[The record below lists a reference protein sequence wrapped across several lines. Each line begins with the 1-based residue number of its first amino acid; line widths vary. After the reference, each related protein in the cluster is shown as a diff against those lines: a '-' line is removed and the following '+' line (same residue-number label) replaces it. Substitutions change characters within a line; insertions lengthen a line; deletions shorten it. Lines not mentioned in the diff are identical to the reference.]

1 MNPQRLAVINKI
13 DDLIDRKCKS
23 CKNYGN
29 RKNMHHCT
37 PCPVNKQLLAL
48 GDKLNKISRGKQK
61 MTKVQKKVFSKET
74 YQLMA
79 ETKTDT
85 EIARE
90 FGIKQPTL
98 AYHKKKWFGGKQDAE
113 KILQP
118 DQEYQKLM
126 GELKVQLDKKK
137 VTVEQL
143 EDKIHQ
149 LTETVTAKNQRVS
162 ELERENARLKAD
174 VEKLQ
179 DDIENI
185 ECLHGAESLEQE
197 HIAKVAE
204 TYKNELEQQVKQN
217 QELRNRIRSTVKELA
232 QYI

>member
-1 MNPQRLAVINKI
+1 
-13 DDLIDRKCKS
+13 
-23 CKNYGN
+23 
-29 RKNMHHCT
+29 
-37 PCPVNKQLLAL
+37 
-48 GDKLNKISRGKQK
+48 

-113 KILQP
+113 KIQQP

-149 LTETVTAKNQRVS
+149 LTETVLKKNERM
-162 ELERENARLKAD
+162 LEIEQENERLK
-174 VEKLQ
+174 VECQKWEEGVVNINKTLESNANAMRQLAEENDNLKNDNNHLTGMVQKYRQELASKGKSEIELQ
-179 DDIENI
+179 EI
-185 ECLHGAESLEQE
+185 
-197 HIAKVAE
+197 VR
-204 TYKNELEQQVKQN
+204 TTVKQ
-217 QELRNRIRSTVKELA
+217 LA